1 MRTAALLCGMLG
13 FLATAPVFGAEIL
26 IDTGMNLIGSN
37 GQLSSTPNAPW
48 VVTASR
54 GANLA
59 FNDGAASEAF
69 ADQDGG
75 GFGLFFKAFVG
86 NPPWD
91 PTAGSVDAHIYQ
103 DAAATPGTSYTLS
116 GWWGAEDNFSGFST
130 AGANVIFALDFYG
143 AGDTLLS
150 SAELDLEAA
159 GLGDPASPGLNYEQF
174 QLSAI
179 APAGTLTVR
188 ARGSMIAGVFF
199 QDPGQALV
207 TDNWSLTETDS
218 APDPVP
224 EPATGTLMV
233 LGLLGAAVRRKV
245 SGLKKTRVPPTP

>member
-1 MRTAALLCGMLG
+1 MLG

-37 GQLSSTPNAPW
+37 GQMSSTPNAPW

-91 PTAGSVDAHIYQ
+91 PSAGSVDAHIYQ
-103 DAAATPGTSYTLS
+103 DAAATPGTSYTLT
-116 GWWGAEDNFSGFST
+116 GWWGAEANYSGLT
-130 AGANVIFALDFYG
+130 AAGANTIFALDFYG
-143 AGDTLLS
+143 AGDSLIS

-159 GLGDPASPGLNYEQF
+159 GLGGAVPGLNYEQF
-174 QLSAI
+174 QVTAI
-179 APAGTLTVR
+179 APAGTLFVR
-188 ARGSMIAGVFF
+188 ARGSMLDGMFF

-218 APDPVP
+218 EIDPVP
-224 EPATGTLMV
+224 EPATGTLTV
-233 LGLLGAAVRRKV
+233 LGLLGAAVRRKLR
-245 SGLKKTRVPPTP
+245 GPKNTPVPPTA